1 MQLRAMLD
9 RFFPVVPSLSILLA
23 ACSSDLPVER
33 TGPNPHMTNLVPICH
48 RGVGAPVMVAVAQAA
63 LAAHLEHGDYVTRIL
78 VSRDRTTPDDE
89 VHFRRITS
97 ALASVRNGR
106 LARGELT
113 SAACPISIEV
123 AAGIYRGTVA
133 SPAPPDLEQFPIVV
147 DVPDIALRGAMMM
160 ERDAAGRATG
170 NAVEGIETV
179 LTPESPLPVVAAVS
193 TPIIL
198 ANGHPGGSAGNGLRV
213 EGFVFQ
219 SGHDPAVSGGGQGV
233 FSMRVSGLTVV
244 GNRFERGFTESVD
257 LRASSGSVLVNHLSG
272 GAGTCDMCLAG
283 PGVYRA
289 AGNRLLA
296 GGIPGI
302 TTSAVVGLPVRPEVE
317 PYVLPASAE
326 TWSVVENNE
335 VRDHQ
340 RVPVGVGIRVEAVGT
355 GAPGV
360 RNTVRSVIRNNLLV
374 NNRFGLMVHAGFPVA
389 GTELKGDA
397 EVTLEGNLI
406 QGSCQAKLL
415 VALARHQRVLGLNNN
430 FPYLL
435 NSTFTLSLGNLP
447 WSEVWFGHPAGFGN
461 TLVIDGVP
469 MDHGSRQFYSASGCP
484 GL

>member
-1 MQLRAMLD
+1 
-9 RFFPVVPSLSILLA
+9 
-23 ACSSDLPVER
+23 
-33 TGPNPHMTNLVPICH
+33 
-48 RGVGAPVMVAVAQAA
+48 MVAVAPAA
-63 LAAHLEHGDYVTRIL
+63 LAAHLEHGDYVTQVQ

-89 VHFRRITS
+89 AHFRRITS
-97 ALASVRNGR
+97 ALATVRNGR

-113 SAACPISIEV
+113 AAACPITIEV
-123 AAGIYRGTVA
+123 SAGTYRGTVA
-133 SPAPPDLEQFPIVV
+133 NPAPADLEQFPIIV
-147 DVPDIALRGAMMM
+147 DVPDIALRGAMTM

-170 NAVEGIETV
+170 NAAEGIETV
-179 LTPESPLPVVAAVS
+179 LTPESPLPVVASVS

-198 ANGHPGGSAGNGLRV
+198 VNGHPGGSAGHRLRV

-233 FSMRVSGLTVV
+233 FSMRVSGLMVV
-244 GNRFERGFTESVD
+244 GNRFERGFTESID
-257 LRASSGSVLVNHLSG
+257 LRATSASVLANHLGG
-272 GAGTCDMCLAG
+272 GAGTCDICLAG

-289 AGNRLLA
+289 LGNRLLA

-302 TTSAVVGLPVRPEVE
+302 TTSGVVGLPVRPEVE
-317 PYVLPASAE
+317 PYGLPASAD
-326 TWSVVENNE
+326 TWSEVENNE

-340 RVPVGVGIRVEAVGT
+340 RIPVGVGIRVETVGT
-355 GAPGV
+355 GAPSV
-360 RNTVRSVIRNNLLV
+360 RNTVHSVIRDNLLV
-374 NNRFGLMVHAGFPVA
+374 NNRFGIMVHAGFPVA

-397 EVTLEGNLI
+397 DVTLEGNVI

-435 NSTFTLSLGNLP
+435 NSTFSISLGDLP
-447 WSEVWFGHPAGFGN
+447 WSQVWFGHPAGFGN

-469 MDHGSRQFYSASGCP
+469 MDYGNRQFYSASGCP